1 MSKEP
6 NPQQLLE
13 EIEECKDKLRTL
25 NTDYT
30 DARRVRAV
38 TLQAYEKEVSKIYTS
53 FLSPEWR
60 KEHGLEKMPAEDMR
74 KAMAHALI
82 DETVWS
88 GYLSA
93 EADLDALDRNIKI
106 EQTILTGIQ
115 SELQQLRVELAN
127 A

>member
-6 NPQQLLE
+6 NPQKLLE
-13 EIEECKDKLRTL
+13 EIEDCKTALRTG
-25 NTDYT
+25 NEEYSA
-30 DARRVRAV
+30 ARYIRAT

-60 KEHGLEKMPAEDMR
+60 TEHGLEKMPAEDMR

-88 GYLSA
+88 AYLMA
-93 EADLDALDRNIKI
+93 EATLDALDKQIKI